1 MQARQGAAINEM
13 TARTLRLGTRGSA
26 LALWQANWTKGALEM
41 RWPDLAVELVPI
53 KTTGDKILDVPL
65 AKIGGKGL
73 FTKEIDEA
81 LLDGRIDL
89 AVHSMKDVPF
99 QLPDGIDFGAI
110 PEREDPRD
118 AFISNGPKL
127 QELQPDAT
135 IGTSSLRRQ
144 VQLRHRFPGLRLE
157 MLRGNVD
164 TRLRKLAAGEFD
176 GIILASAGL
185 KRLGHADRIT
195 QILDD
200 DIMLSAVGQGALGIV
215 CRTSDEATRNLLGVL
230 DDSSTRI
237 AVTAERGLL
246 RALGGSCQVPIAG
259 KATLTGGGLTI
270 KGLIASLD
278 GKRVIAQESQG
289 AADRALELGM
299 QLGEKLLSMGAG
311 EILAEIAQYVG
322 GPADGRI
329 NIAGGSRRTDSGPAG
344 GPDI

>member
-1 MQARQGAAINEM
+1 MSN
-13 TARTLRLGTRGSA
+13 LKLGTRGSA
-26 LALWQANWTKGALEM
+26 LALWQANWTKAELEKHW
-41 RWPDLAVELVPI
+41 RGLNVELVPI

-99 QLPDGIDFGAI
+99 QLPDGIEFGAI

-118 AFISNGPKL
+118 AFVSNGSKL
-127 QELQPDAT
+127 QDLRAAAT

-144 VQLRHRFPGLRLE
+144 VQLRHRFPSLNLQT
-157 MLRGNVD
+157 LRGNVD

-176 GIILASAGL
+176 GIILAAAGL
-185 KRLGHADRIT
+185 KRLGHAERIT

-215 CRTSDEATRNLLGVL
+215 CRSEDEQTRDALRLL
-230 DDSSTRI
+230 DHAATRI
-237 AVTAERGLL
+237 AVEAERGLL

-259 KATLTGGGLTI
+259 RAKLEGSSISI
-270 KGLIASLD
+270 KGLIASFD
-278 GKRVIAQESQG
+278 GTRVVQDELTGSAEQPAQVG
-289 AADRALELGM
+289 LELG
-299 QLGEKLLSMGAG
+299 QKLLSMGAG
-311 EILAEIAQYVG
+311 EILAEIAQHV
-322 GPADGRI
+322 ADTER
-329 NIAGGSRRTDSGPAG
+329 
-344 GPDI
+344 